1 MVLQRALNRVAV
13 LVQLACAGKPLP
25 GGLLPELLAACC
37 GAADPFGSRATCR
50 ARALQVV
57 LYGARRPAM
66 PLLLQH
72 MLESWSHRDHDVDDR
87 LTPEVA
93 AVYAVLPAEWR
104 ADAARR
110 LPPVLTPQ
118 PTLPVTLPAAEEA
131 AAARAVAACVGWRSG
146 PMAGQEPGPVIPL
159 VGPGGLT
166 VRDATGMQ
174 LRALEGARRA
184 CHTDY
189 VTAALMLSGTPA
201 LAASPAV
208 VEAGRAS
215 VAVGLRR
222 VWKLGCDNTLKET
235 LWRVTLNGVPGAGG
249 GGIIFIT
256 PCPCGWHPTHGPRPD
271 LMWRSH
277 YFWECR
283 VATAVVGAVR
293 AGLEAKA
300 VPAGALA
307 CRHIWLLQPP
317 DAAVYADVWRVVC
330 VAALDAMAYGR
341 RLLWALHLDTGAA
354 PPDDQTLITDFFP
367 VLTAGP
373 AQPDKADRA
382 GRAAVARFWTSLQEV
397 ASLDRVPP
405 AWAAADGP
413 PPDHPFIGVV
423 RAGDRPRLC
432 LHAPVDPP

>member
-1 MVLQRALNRVAV
+1 
-13 LVQLACAGKPLP
+13 
-25 GGLLPELLAACC
+25 
-37 GAADPFGSRATCR
+37 
-50 ARALQVV
+50 
-57 LYGARRPAM
+57 
-66 PLLLQH
+66 
-72 MLESWSHRDHDVDDR
+72 
-87 LTPEVA
+87 
-93 AVYAVLPAEWR
+93 
-104 ADAARR
+104 
-110 LPPVLTPQ
+110 
-118 PTLPVTLPAAEEA
+118 
-131 AAARAVAACVGWRSG
+131 
-146 PMAGQEPGPVIPL
+146 
-159 VGPGGLT
+159 
-166 VRDATGMQ
+166 MQ
-174 LRALEGARRA
+174 LRGLEGARRA

-201 LAASPAV
+201 LAGSPAV

-215 VAVGLRR
+215 VAVALRR

-249 GGIIFIT
+249 GGIIFTT
-256 PCPCGWHPTHGPRPD
+256 PCPCGWNPTHGPRPD

-293 AGLEAKA
+293 TGLEAKG

-317 DAAVYADVWRVVC
+317 AAAVYADVWRVVC